1 MSRIKGTTVEAV
13 LTSLFPSAKLRE
25 TAVEAGVLTRR
36 RKVDVVAFFW
46 TLVLGFG
53 VAKQRTLAGLRRTYE
68 NRTSTKIEESSFYDR
83 FTPGTANWLRGIVG
97 EALDRVST
105 DSRRLAD
112 RLSGFRDLLL
122 IDSTVIR
129 LHDLLQGAF
138 AGCRTNH
145 TKAAAKLHVVM
156 SVKDASPARI
166 RLTPERTNDRSP
178 WRRVGGWV
186 KDTLMLFDLGYFGY
200 ALFTRIDENGGFF
213 ISRLKANANPV
224 VVAQNRQ
231 WRGQSRPVVGKR
243 LRDALDGLQREVLDV
258 MVEVVFDRR
267 VYRGCR
273 RQDTRT
279 FRVVGVFDDGTGEYH
294 LFVTNIPVDRLDG
307 HEVAATYRLR
317 WQIELLFKEMKSHY
331 RLDQMPSRKR
341 HVVEALLYAA
351 ILTLIASHALLD
363 ALRRRLGAG
372 RSIPP
377 LRWAAV
383 FDAVAPGLLVA
394 VLAAVSRSRAS
405 DDPWLLLLSQAADP
419 NLARPSA
426 LAGRVAYAV

>member
-1 MSRIKGTTVEAV
+1 MSRNKGTTVEAV
-13 LTSLFPSAKLRE
+13 LTNLFPSAKLRK
-25 TAVEAGVLTRR
+25 TAVDAGVVTRR

-53 VAKQRTLAGLRRTYE
+53 VAKHRTLAGLRRTYE

-83 FTPGTANWLRGIVG
+83 FTPKMAKWLRGIVG
-97 EALDRVST
+97 EALEHVTT

-129 LHDLLQGAF
+129 LHELLRGSF

-166 RLTPERTNDRSP
+166 QLTPERTNDRSP

-186 KDTLMLFDLGYFGY
+186 RDTLMLFDLGYFGY

-243 LRDALDGLQREVLDV
+243 LRDAVDGLQREVLDV
-258 MVEVVFDRR
+258 MVEVTFDRR
-267 VYRGCR
+267 AYRGCR
-273 RQDTRT
+273 RRDTRS
-279 FRVVGVFDDGTGEYH
+279 FRVVGVLDDVTGEYH
-294 LFVTNIPVDRLDG
+294 LFVTNIPVERLDG
-307 HEVAATYRLR
+307 HEVASTYRLR

-331 RLDQMPSRKR
+331 RLDQLPSRKR
-341 HVVEALLYAA
+341 HVVETLLYAA

-383 FDAVAPGLLVA
+383 FDALAPGLLVA
-394 VLAAVSRSRAS
+394 VLATFTRPRPHE
-405 DDPWLLLLSQAADP
+405 DPWLLLLSQATDP

-426 LAGRVAYAV
+426 LVGRIAYAA

>member
-1 MSRIKGTTVEAV
+1 MAAAEEIGFPV
-13 LTSLFPSAKLRE
+13 L
-25 TAVEAGVLTRR
+25 
-36 RKVDVVAFFW
+36 
-46 TLVLGFG
+46 
-53 VAKQRTLAGLRRTYE
+53 
-68 NRTSTKIEESSFYDR
+68 I
-83 FTPGTANWLRGIVG
+83 
-97 EALDRVST
+97 
-105 DSRRLAD
+105 
-112 RLSGFRDLLL
+112 
-122 IDSTVIR
+122 
-129 LHDLLQGAF
+129 
-138 AGCRTNH
+138 
-145 TKAAAKLHVVM
+145 KAAAGGGGRGMKVARTREELAEAMADKTLGAVALTVAGKTEVM

-213 ISRLKANANPV
+213 ISRLKANSNPV

-231 WRGQSRPVVGKR
+231 WRGQSKPVVGKR

-258 MVEVVFDRR
+258 MVEVAFARR
-267 VYRGCR
+267 WYRGYR

-279 FRVVGVFDDGTGEYH
+279 FRVVGVYDDGTGEYH
-294 LFVTNIPVDRLDG
+294 LFITNIPVDRLDG

-331 RLDQMPSRKR
+331 RLDQLPSRKR

-383 FDAVAPGLLVA
+383 FDAVAPGKHTMK
-394 VLAAVSRSRAS
+394 
-405 DDPWLLLLSQAADP
+405 LLSRLGQAQLDFE
-419 NLARPSA
+419 LASGAAPLLGAPPTVTNTSA
-426 LAGRVAYAV
+426 MMVSTFMISLVPP